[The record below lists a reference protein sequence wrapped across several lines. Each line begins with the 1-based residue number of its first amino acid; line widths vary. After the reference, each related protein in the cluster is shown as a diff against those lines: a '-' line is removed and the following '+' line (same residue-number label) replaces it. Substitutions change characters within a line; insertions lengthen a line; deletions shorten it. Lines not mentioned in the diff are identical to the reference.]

1 MTSDDR
7 DSVKSNISS
16 MGAHGALKWAM
27 KELASTAASLSSH
40 DKDARQRKRRMLV
53 LTIRVACKQLRE
65 DVQRG
70 HRLAAAH
77 TVGLRALGIKLAL
90 LLAVAAPAAAQSVV
104 YTNVVN
110 GRAQHEIVR
119 VVRVVTPAAA
129 VPPSIET
136 TLVLPRNYKPPLG
149 ARSYVPP
156 ARVAAA
162 SSIPAPKPQPW
173 FINGVYAG
181 PSPSGNWMSTS
192 IGRPIVDVRII
203 DTPRRPR

>member
-1 MTSDDR
+1 MMMTSDDR
-7 DSVKSNISS
+7 DSVKSNLQAL
-16 MGAHGALKWAM
+16 GASGALRYSAKQ
-27 KELASTAASLSSH
+27 LTTNPPVH
-40 DKDARQRKRRMLV
+40 VRRMCI
-53 LTIRVACKQLRE
+53 LTIRAAAKLLRQE
-65 DVQRG
+65 IDSAT
-70 HRLAAAH
+70 RLARCH
-77 TVGLRALGIKLAL
+77 TSGLRSIGVKVAL
-90 LLAVAAPAAAQSVV
+90 LLVVAAPAAAQSVV
-104 YTNVVN
+104 YTNIVD

-129 VPPSIET
+129 IPPSIET

-156 ARVAAA
+156 SRVAAA

-203 DTPRRPR
+203 STPRSRH